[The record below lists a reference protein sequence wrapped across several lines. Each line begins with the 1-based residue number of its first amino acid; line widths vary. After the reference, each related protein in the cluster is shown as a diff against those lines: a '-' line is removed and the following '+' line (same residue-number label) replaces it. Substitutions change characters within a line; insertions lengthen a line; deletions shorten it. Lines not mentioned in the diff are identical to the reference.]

1 MGPSAA
7 LTTLRRQAP
16 GAEPDDTKE
25 LAMNMRTVLLFLLL
39 AVFAGFVVL
48 NWSVITA
55 PTTLSF
61 GFWTAQAPLGLLLL
75 AFTVLIAAMFLF
87 VLVIQQATVLVETRR
102 TSKELNAQRTLADQ
116 AESSRFTALGTHLD
130 GELRRLEEQA
140 VARHDTLTQRINA
153 LEQSLRTHIDQTG
166 NSLSA
171 FLGEVSDRVER
182 MESAMGVKTPR
193 A

>member
-1 MGPSAA
+1 
-7 LTTLRRQAP
+7 
-16 GAEPDDTKE
+16 
-25 LAMNMRTVLLFLLL
+25 MNMRTVLLFLLL

-75 AFTVLIAAMFLF
+75 GFTVLIAAMFLF
-87 VLVIQQATVLVETRR
+87 VLAIQQATVLVETRR
-102 TSKELNAQRTLADQ
+102 TAKELNAQRTLADQ

-130 GELRRLEEQA
+130 EELRRLEEQA
-140 VARHDTLTQRINA
+140 AARHDTLTQRIDA
-153 LEQSLRTHIDQTG
+153 LEQSLRAHMDQTG

-171 FLGEVSDRVER
+171 FLGEVGDRVER
-182 MESAMGVKTPR
+182 MEGAMGVKTPR